1 MQSKSKGLNKDFMQS
16 YKVDDIAT
24 AAKKETKGE
33 EKASIGKSDTL

>member
-24 AAKKETKGE
+24 AAKKETKGD
-33 EKASIGKSDTL
+33 EKANMEKSDTL